1 MILRKLAEGAPEVD
15 IITKLNFEAFPINE
29 HTETDFIYDFNNK
42 AFDLL
47 GIYPDENPDDFAG
60 YFLCIKNDKTVY
72 ISYFAI
78 LPEKRNLGI
87 GTRALADLKEYYKG
101 RQIVLYFESIFEE
114 CENIEQRKRRR
125 AFYLRNGFYETGW
138 FITVNDVNFEI
149 VGSQENFDKE
159 SYQQILDLIH
169 AEIPTLDSYLYRL
182 DK

>member
-15 IITKLNFEAFPINE
+15 IITKLNFEAFPIEE
-29 HTETDFIYDFNNK
+29 HTETDFIYDFEK
-42 AFDLL
+42 DSLDLL
-47 GIYPDENPDDFAG
+47 GIYLEEAPEDFAG
-60 YFLCIKNDKTVY
+60 YFLCIKNEKTVY

-87 GTRALADLKEYYKG
+87 GTKALEALKEYYDGK
-101 RQIVLYFESIFEE
+101 QIVLYFESIFEE

-125 AFYLRNGFYETGW
+125 EFYMRNGFFETGW
-138 FITVNDVNFEI
+138 FITVKGVNFEI
-149 VGSQENFDKE
+149 VGSKKDFDLE
-159 SYQQILDLIH
+159 SYQKILDWIH